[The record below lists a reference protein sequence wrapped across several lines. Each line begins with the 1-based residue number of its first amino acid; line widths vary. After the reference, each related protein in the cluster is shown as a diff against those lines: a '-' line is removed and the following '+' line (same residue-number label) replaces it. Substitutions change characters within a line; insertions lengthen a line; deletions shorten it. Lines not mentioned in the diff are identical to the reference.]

1 MIYLIGIGVED
12 MPVIINIANK
22 WIEDYNKIICPHC
35 KTKFKDDLFYTIE
48 HPKTIRFCPYCGNRV
63 FIFND

>member
-1 MIYLIGIGVED
+1 MT
-12 MPVIINIANK
+12 VIIDITNK
-22 WIEDYNKIICPHC
+22 WIEDRDKIKCPHC